1 MSYDAIL
8 ARDVEAHYGRSE
20 SIEDRVADELGTD
33 CGREIESG
41 DPSCDDWVKRRP
53 SCCECDMATRIA
65 GDLAEWSGVD
75 GGEAGVRVREYL
87 DARDARRAARARMA
101 RELADDCDPDG
112 YRGAA

>member
-1 MSYDAIL
+1 MSRYDAIL

-33 CGREIESG
+33 CGANVEDGETCRQRWQSCAECDRAMSVAA
-41 DPSCDDWVKRRP
+41 PMVCDDDGEFAPAV
-53 SCCECDMATRIA
+53 
-65 GDLAEWSGVD
+65 LAYV
-75 GGEAGVRVREYL
+75 
-87 DARDARRAARARMA
+87 DARSVRRAKRARMA